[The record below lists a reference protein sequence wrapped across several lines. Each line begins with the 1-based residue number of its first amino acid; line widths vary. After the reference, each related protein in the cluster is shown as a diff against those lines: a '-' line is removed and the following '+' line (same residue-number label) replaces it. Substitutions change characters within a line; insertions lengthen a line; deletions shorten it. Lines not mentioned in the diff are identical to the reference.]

1 MLNKNRFHFIL
12 LLLVCT
18 TSALDLRRQVS
29 SSPTPSLENA
39 QDQLMEL
46 EDALN
51 NIPIQI
57 IEWIDE
63 SLASVLNIMSA
74 AVSSALHP
82 EGGTTVTSTAS
93 TDFTSITPGS
103 ISKAAEPSTT
113 TNITTLALLGVNVP
127 SITIPGV
134 PRETGKLSSN
144 TPLTIQNDITSSR
157 PSLTHSSVQIS
168 SEPVSDLLFTVIT
181 SVALYTNTT
190 QQSSDSITST
200 VVITSTSVIQPF
212 NPSATNNVIVN
223 FGDRPDSNATI
234 DNLKSLCADRRIDI
248 ITIEFMR
255 TVVGAFK
262 PDNQADGVSCDPDNN
277 KTFGVTCSNLAA
289 VASTCQEM
297 GKMMFISLKIFQRDN
312 RWVDSMGYD
321 LLSVSGAKN
330 LVEDIYTAFG
340 PPGVLSEQAG
350 NSSRPLGQ
358 FVADGIELVLSSDS
372 DSSNNLSTPSQKM
385 LTATSASDSNTRYE
399 SNMAIEIF
407 LEMLNKYFKTDS
419 NEFIISVSV
428 PCTNPNLIPGGA
440 LQLVEFITIRFRDAL
455 ECAIQG
461 FNFSSFLWQPQESF
475 YSTTTY
481 ATSTSDPDS
490 LILSI
495 PVLTAPIATITIDPI
510 IIGTSLESLPDTAV
524 ASDFPNIEIPASLD
538 TISLS
543 EVSDFWPTEFPSV
556 TESINGMET
565 LGNFKKRQIM
575 DDISSIS
582 GVIASIESGFGDSS
596 PTDIQITSAS
606 YTFGVPVTAI
616 IDSSLTADIS
626 ASEASASSKLAEAVI
641 IDTGILPV
649 NLSNLPPLEATSIA
663 IPLVVETSSSSSS
676 PLQTS
681 LGGGLSSI
689 LSTIVTLPTSETQ
702 PTFTQKLFVGLD
714 VAPAKSG
721 YITELGPVLQA
732 ASRSWRLNGGLAGG
746 SNFGGVSLSGSA
758 KQIED
763 GDGGVLDIIESALA
777 NVGVYS
783 VT

>member
-1 MLNKNRFHFIL
+1 MLNKIRFHFIL

-18 TSALDLRRQVS
+18 TSALDLRRQVG

-39 QDQLMEL
+39 QDQLMKL

-57 IEWIDE
+57 IEWIDA

-82 EGGTTVTSTAS
+82 EGGTTVASAAS

-103 ISKAAEPSTT
+103 ISKAAEPSIT
-113 TNITTLALLGVNVP
+113 TNITTPALLGVNVP

-144 TPLTIQNDITSSR
+144 TPLTIQNDITPSR

-168 SEPVSDLLFTVIT
+168 SEPVSDLLLTVTT

-190 QQSSDSITST
+190 QQSNDSITST

-212 NPSATNNVIVN
+212 NPTATNNVIVN
-223 FGDRPDSNATI
+223 FGGRPNSKATI
-234 DNLKSLCADRRIDI
+234 DDLKSLCADRRINI
-248 ITIEFMR
+248 ITMEFMR
-255 TVVGAFK
+255 TIIGVFK
-262 PDNQADGVSCDPDNN
+262 PDNQVDGVSCDPDNN
-277 KTFGVTCSNLAA
+277 NTFGVTCSNLAT
-289 VASTCQEM
+289 VASTCQDM

-312 RWVDSMGYD
+312 QWVDSMGYD

-330 LVEDIYTAFG
+330 LAEDIYTAFG

-358 FVADGIELVLSSDS
+358 FVADGIELVISSDP
-372 DSSNNLSTPSQKM
+372 DPSNNLSTPSQKM
-385 LTATSASDSNTRYE
+385 LTATSASDSNTHYD
-399 SNMAIEIF
+399 SNMTIEIF
-407 LEMLNKYFKTDS
+407 LGMLNKYFKTDS

-440 LQLVEFITIRFRDAL
+440 LQLVEFITIRFWEAV

-461 FNFSSFLWQPQESF
+461 FQYSSFLWQPQESF
-475 YSTTTY
+475 YSTRTY
-481 ATSTSDPDS
+481 ATSISDPDS
-490 LILSI
+490 LLLSI
-495 PVLTAPIATITIDPI
+495 PVLTAPIATLTVDPI
-510 IIGTSLESLPDTAV
+510 TVGTSPESLPDTAV
-524 ASDFPNIEIPASLD
+524 ASDFPNIEIPASLE

-543 EVSDFWPTEFPSV
+543 EVSEFWPTESPSV

-565 LGNFKKRQIM
+565 PGNFKKRQIM
-575 DDISSIS
+575 DEISSIS
-582 GVIASIESGFGDSS
+582 GVIASFESGFGDLST
-596 PTDIQITSAS
+596 TDNQINSAS
-606 YTFGVPVTAI
+606 YTLGVPVSAV
-616 IDSSLTADIS
+616 IDSSLAADVS

-649 NLSNLPPLEATSIA
+649 NLSSLPPLEATSIT
-663 IPLVVETSSSSSS
+663 IPSVVETSSSSS
-676 PLQTS
+676 PLQAS
-681 LGGGLSSI
+681 LGGGLSNIS
-689 LSTIVTLPTSETQ
+689 STIVTLPTSETQ

-714 VAPAKSG
+714 VTLVKNG
-721 YITELGPVLQA
+721 YKTDIGPVLQA
-732 ASRSWRLNGGLAGG
+732 ASRSWWSNGGLAGN

-763 GDGGVLDIIESALA
+763 GDGGILDVIESALA